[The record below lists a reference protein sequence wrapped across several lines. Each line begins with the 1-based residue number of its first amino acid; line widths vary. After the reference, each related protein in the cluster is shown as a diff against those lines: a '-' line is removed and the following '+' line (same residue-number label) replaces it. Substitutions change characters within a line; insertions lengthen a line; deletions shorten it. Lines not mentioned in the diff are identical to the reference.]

1 MRNFEELG
9 MNVIKQLAG
18 VVSKTVV
25 AVISSFILFQAAF
38 AETATVD
45 DISFSALPGG
55 QFEIKLDAAS
65 GLPEPKSYAIDSPA
79 RIVLEFEDTSSAL
92 DKKKYP
98 LAFDNA
104 QSVVVL
110 SAGGKTRLIVNL
122 QDPVGFETFQDKDG
136 MRLLIGASTGASL
149 AESIDTS
156 SFELSSK
163 TMNESVDAESGRAI
177 TGVDFRRGEN
187 GEGLVSVGLA
197 DANTTVDV
205 SQVGQNIV
213 LNFYRTGLPETLNR
227 KLDVLD
233 FATPITTIDSK
244 TDGATTQ
251 VVIAATGEYDYLAY
265 QADDQYVVSVKRPT
279 EEELEERKS
288 RFEFTGEKLSLN
300 FQDIEVRSVLQIIA
314 DFTEL
319 NLVASDT
326 VVGNITLRL
335 KNVPWDQ
342 ALEIVLKSKGLDK
355 RQEGNVLLVAPAVE
369 IAERERLQV
378 EANKQLVELAPLVTE
393 FVRIKYADARE
404 LFDLFNTDGNDN
416 GGGNDDD
423 ENATSSIL
431 SERGSAIVDERTNT
445 IILTDVQDK
454 IDEFYRLIKVI
465 DIPVRQ
471 VEIEA
476 RIIIASTDFKK
487 EVGVRWGI
495 AGSRTPNNDV
505 FEFGGS
511 RDVLDSDPGS
521 PAEFFGDWPADDPS
535 LDLAETLG
543 VDLGVANPTGSLA
556 LGLITDNTIIDLELS
571 ALESDG
577 FGEILSQP
585 KLLTGDKQKAIIKA
599 GTEIPYASGTS
610 SGETDIEFRE
620 AVLKLEVTP
629 QITPDNRVI
638 MDLIINQDTLG
649 VDVPT
654 ANGGSEP
661 TIDVTEIETKVLVGD
676 GQTLVLGGIF
686 QMEEL
691 NGVQKVPVL
700 GDIPYVGRLFRKNI
714 SQHTKREILIFI
726 TPRIINDPL
735 LDR

>member
-1 MRNFEELG
+1 MRGFEELG
-9 MNVIKQLAG
+9 MNVTKQLTG
-18 VVSKTVV
+18 VMSKTVV
-25 AVISSFILFQAAF
+25 AVILSFILFQSAF
-38 AETATVD
+38 AETATID
-45 DISFSALPGG
+45 DISFSTLPGG
-55 QFEIKLDAAS
+55 RFEIKLGAEK
-65 GLPEPKSYAIDSPA
+65 GLPEPKTFATDSPA
-79 RIVLEFEDTSSAL
+79 RIVLEFEDTISIL
-92 DKKKYP
+92 NKKKYP

-104 QSVVVL
+104 QSVVLL

-122 QDPVGFETFQDKDG
+122 QDPVGFETLSDKDG
-136 MRLLIGASTGASL
+136 MRLHIGVSSGSAL
-149 AESIDTS
+149 ADGVGTPA
-156 SFELSSK
+156 FELAAKKVSGKVGSK
-163 TMNESVDAESGRAI
+163 HSRGI
-177 TGVDFRRGEN
+177 TDVDFRRGEN
-187 GEGLVSVGLA
+187 GEGLVSISLT
-197 DANTTVDV
+197 DAKTSVDV
-205 SQVGQNIV
+205 SQIGQNIV
-213 LNFYRTGLPETLNR
+213 LNFYRTALPETLNR

-244 TDGATTQ
+244 MDGGTTQ

-265 QADDQYVVSVKRPT
+265 QADERYVVSVKRPT
-279 EEELEERKS
+279 KEELEERNS

-300 FQDIEVRSVLQIIA
+300 FQDIEVRSVLQLIA
-314 DFTEL
+314 DFTDL

-393 FVRIKYADARE
+393 FVRVKYADARE
-404 LFDLFNTDGNDN
+404 LFDLFNTDENDS
-416 GGGNDDD
+416 GGSDDD

-471 VEIEA
+471 VEIKA

-487 EVGVRWGI
+487 EVGVRWGL
-495 AGSRTPNNDV
+495 AGSRTPSGDI

-511 RDVLDSDPGS
+511 RDVLDSSPGS
-521 PAEFFGDWPADDPS
+521 PAEFFGGTGS
-535 LDLAETLG
+535 LDLSETLG
-543 VDLGVANPTGSLA
+543 VDLGVTDPAGSFS
-556 LGLITDNTIIDLELS
+556 LGLITDDTMIDLELS

-620 AVLKLEVTP
+620 AVLKLEVVP

-638 MDLIINQDTLG
+638 MDLIINQDTIG

-700 GDIPYVGRLFRKNI
+700 GDIPYLSRLFRKNI

-726 TPRIINDPL
+726 TPRIINDQL